1 MLNSTY
7 FKFNKFLNRNLEHLW
22 NLIYHQLYAVMQ
34 DLEECV
40 LSSFNFDVSFYYRF
54 VDNIIMAILSDKVQ
68 EVLSKFNSYYN
79 TIQFT
84 CEIDNNRINFLNT
97 TIIVE
102 NNIIKFD
109 LYYKSTFSGRY
120 LNYHSQHPPSHKKG
134 TIFEI
139 VDIVTIYT
147 IYNINFTLRFSL
159 KIRFQ

>member
-22 NLIYHQLYAVMQ
+22 NPIYHQLYVVMQ
-34 DLEECV
+34 DLEKCV
-40 LSSFNFDVSFYYRF
+40 LSNFNFDVSFYYRF

-68 EVLSKFNSYYN
+68 EVLNKFNSYYN

-102 NNIIKFD
+102 NNIIIFFYIINQLFRGD
-109 LYYKSTFSGRY
+109 MSITILSTRSR
-120 LNYHSQHPPSHKKG
+120 
-134 TIFEI
+134 
-139 VDIVTIYT
+139 
-147 IYNINFTLRFSL
+147 
-159 KIRFQ
+159 IRKAQFLE